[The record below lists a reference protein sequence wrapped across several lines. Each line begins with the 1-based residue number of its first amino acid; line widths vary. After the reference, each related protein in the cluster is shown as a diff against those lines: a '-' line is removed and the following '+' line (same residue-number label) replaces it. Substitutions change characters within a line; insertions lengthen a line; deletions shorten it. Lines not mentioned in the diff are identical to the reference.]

1 MGFVSKISSSVTHKY
16 IWVPNTM
23 LSFRKKL
30 MNQFQENS
38 RTDRR
43 TDRQTLFY
51 RILQVEARGPITV
64 YNQKMLLVSG
74 SLRR

>member
-1 MGFVSKISSSVTHKY
+1 MGIVSKISSSVTHNY

-38 RTDRR
+38 W

-51 RILQVEARGPITV
+51 RILPVEARGPITI

-74 SLRR
+74 SLRK